1 MPEKSIPHETLPLQG
16 VPQPEGELHER
27 DLVRVKKGKGRK
39 HGGKIGPIERTDHL
53 SDSVPL
59 YFVKLDAGTF
69 VFLRDEIERVESE
82 VGNG

>member
-1 MPEKSIPHETLPLQG
+1 MTDLAIQ
-16 VPQPEGELHER
+16 VLHEGIY
-27 DLVRVKKGKGRK
+27 VRVKKGKGRK

-69 VFLRDEIERVESE
+69 VFLRDEIERVTPEESRG
-82 VGNG
+82 VV